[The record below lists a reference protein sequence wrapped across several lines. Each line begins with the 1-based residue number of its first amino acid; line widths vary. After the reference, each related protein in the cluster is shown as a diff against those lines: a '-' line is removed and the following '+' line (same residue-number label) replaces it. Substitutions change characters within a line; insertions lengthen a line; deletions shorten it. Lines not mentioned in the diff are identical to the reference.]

1 MLPVPARRLIRTVAD
16 PVLAGRR
23 RWTLVGR
30 QWEMRALTGML
41 DESIAGRGCVAGVI
55 GAPGIG
61 KTRLTRE
68 LATIANEL
76 GVEVHSTFC
85 EAHEAEVPF
94 HVLGRMVRAVLR
106 VTDLDAAAARA
117 IVEARFRAADQDD
130 LLLLE
135 DLIGIGDS
143 AVALPAIDPDA
154 RRRRLAQMI
163 NTALLARQAPSLYI
177 IEDVHW
183 IDEISETMFAEFF
196 SVIPRTHS
204 MVLLTHRPEYRGVLA
219 RWSGSQ
225 TIALA
230 PLSNSPVSGVDRR
243 DARFGP
249 IDTAGGRAGHRA
261 GSR

>member
-1 MLPVPARRLIRTVAD
+1 MVSESTARLVENVAVLAEPELVQIKGAELPVPARRLLRTVAD

-85 EAHEAEVPF
+85 EAHETEVPF

-106 VTDLDAAAARA
+106 VTDLDAVAARA
-117 IVEARFRAADQDD
+117 IVEARFRAADHDD

-143 AVALPAIDPDA
+143 AVALPAIEPDA

-163 NTALLARQAPSLYI
+163 NTALAGPTGPIPVHHRRCSL
-177 IEDVHW
+177 
-183 IDEISETMFAEFF
+183 
-196 SVIPRTHS
+196 
-204 MVLLTHRPEYRGVLA
+204 
-219 RWSGSQ
+219 
-225 TIALA
+225 
-230 PLSNSPVSGVDRR
+230 DRR
-243 DARFGP
+243 DQRDDVRGILLSDPAHPLDGATQLPAGVPRCAGP
-249 IDTAGGRAGHRA
+249 MAGFADHRA
-261 GSR
+261 RSAQ